1 MTLNKLRVPL
11 LIYKGKILQDYQS
24 GLRRHKRVWEEFYSS
39 VTALEVFCLWNV
51 GIARAV
57 AVVISKIP
65 TTSQE

>member
-51 GIARAV
+51 VKSRAT
-57 AVVISKIP
+57 VIVNSKIP
-65 TTSQE
+65 IMSQE